1 MIAQQSKV
9 LKDTNNYNNLEYIQ
23 TQINLAQAKKREFE
37 RREKNYYKPHFGPE
51 ETDELILHEELRK
64 NNQKNYINEQ
74 LHLQMQLKASMKQN
88 AKIQETYTDQN
99 NLDIANRQYIAEEM
113 AIRSKGVEER

>member
-88 AKIQETYTDQN
+88 AFLNERQTDQN
-99 NLDIANRQYIAEEM
+99 NLDIAQRQYIAEEM